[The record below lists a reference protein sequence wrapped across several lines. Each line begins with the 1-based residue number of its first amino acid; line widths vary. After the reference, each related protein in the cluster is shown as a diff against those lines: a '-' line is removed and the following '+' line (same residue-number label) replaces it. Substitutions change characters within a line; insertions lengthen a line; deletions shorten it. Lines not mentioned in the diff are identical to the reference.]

1 MNTQIRTESPE
12 FVVPERETVTLYRP
26 SVAMGYVWGAL
37 RLLMGWTFLWAFLD
51 KTFALGFATGRDPQ
65 TGIIDFFGPK
75 AWIHEGSPTAG
86 LAFFAKGPFASLY
99 KDIAGATWLDWT
111 FMLALLLIGL
121 ALTTGVMTRIAAI
134 GGAIWMVLFYSASA
148 IWPDNNPFVDE
159 HVVYLVV
166 LIGIAIVGAGRY
178 LGLGKYWERFE
189 AVKKHPILT

>member
-1 MNTQIRTESPE
+1 
-12 FVVPERETVTLYRP
+12 
-26 SVAMGYVWGAL
+26 
-37 RLLMGWTFLWAFLD
+37 MGWTFLWAFLD

-86 LAFFAKGPFASLY
+86 LAFFAKGPFASFY

-111 FMLALLLIGL
+111 FMLAL
-121 ALTTGVMTRIAAI
+121 
-134 GGAIWMVLFYSASA
+134 
-148 IWPDNNPFVDE
+148 
-159 HVVYLVV
+159 V

-189 AVKKHPILT
+189 VVKKHPILT